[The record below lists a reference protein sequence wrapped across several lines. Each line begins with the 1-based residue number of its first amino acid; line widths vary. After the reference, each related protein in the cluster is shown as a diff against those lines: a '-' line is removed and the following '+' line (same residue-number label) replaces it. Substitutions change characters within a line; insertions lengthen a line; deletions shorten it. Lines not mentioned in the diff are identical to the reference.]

1 MAEPLARETL
11 LEPSFGTASPA
22 VRRLRSLLPEAFRS
36 RLKSAREL
44 EQEIRDAAGEG
55 SFPTAVPALD
65 RLLGG
70 GLPRGQLVE
79 MVGTRTSGR
88 FSALLA
94 VLAAATGIGEA
105 AALVDLGDGLDPGAA
120 LSLGAD
126 LDRLLWL
133 RPTTLK
139 KALAATEMLL
149 DGGFPLVVLDL
160 GNPPL
165 RGGRG
170 AEASWL
176 RLARAAQAHDA
187 VLLVGTPYRVSGTA
201 AGVVLKAERGRAAW
215 RGDGGSIPLLDG
227 IALRVVLEKQRGRL
241 PGSSEDLTLTAPGSP
256 KPAAPAIPPPETRP
270 RIREKKAVEPLP
282 FIRRAAVG

>member
-1 MAEPLARETL
+1 MATLVRETL
-11 LEPSFGTASPA
+11 LEPSFGAASPA
-22 VRRLRSLLPEAFRS
+22 VRRLRSSLPEAFRS

-44 EQEIRDAAGEG
+44 EQAIRDAAGEG
-55 SFPTAVPALD
+55 ALPTAVPALD

-70 GLPRGQLVE
+70 GIPRGQLVE
-79 MVGTRTSGR
+79 LVGTRTSGR

-94 VLAAATGIGEA
+94 VLAAATGVGEA

-133 RPTTLK
+133 RPTMLK

-149 DGGFPLVVLDL
+149 DGGFPLVALDL
-160 GNPPL
+160 GNPPV

-170 AEASWL
+170 AEAAWL

-187 VLLVGTPYRVSGTA
+187 ALLVSTPYRVSGTA

-215 RGDGGSIPLLDG
+215 RGDGGAIPLLDG

-241 PGSSEDLTLTAPGSP
+241 PGSSEGLTLTAAGSP
-256 KPAAPAIPPPETRP
+256 KPATAAISPREAPRL
-270 RIREKKAVEPLP
+270 REKKAAEPLP